1 MIDLAYALGQA
12 PNSGGQAG
20 GPMSGLIS
28 VLPFVGIFL
37 IFYFLMIRPQQKQ
50 KREREQVLANLK
62 RGDRVVTTG
71 GLLGTIV
78 GLNEKTVTLKL
89 ADQVKVECLRSA
101 IGAPYT
107 EGGESKGS

>member
-12 PNSGGQAG
+12 PSGSPNAG
-20 GPMSGLIS
+20 GPMSGIIS
-28 VLPFVGIFL
+28 LLPFVGIFL

-50 KREREQVLANLK
+50 KRERERLLQNMK
-62 RGDRVVTTG
+62 KGDRIVTTG
-71 GLLGTIV
+71 GLIGTIV

-101 IGAPYT
+101 IGGPYKE
-107 EGGESKGS
+107 EGGKES